1 MGERKESTENKVTL
15 AKEEK
20 NKIEKEELKIRES
33 LNNYKKLTRDLN
45 IEIEGLENKCKKLKQ
60 EYLGLK
66 TITKVS
72 NLLSKVKEI
81 RENEKELELLSTG
94 HSNLLKNRDSL
105 DIKIRENESK
115 LHEIEIELIKA
126 RELYVEKKLS
136 RDNKY
141 KEVIN
146 ITKGDL
152 AKNLLHNVEENIC
165 KILEQEESSKKNWK
179 SKD

>member
-1 MGERKESTENKVTL
+1 MKR
-15 AKEEK
+15 
-20 NKIEKEELKIRES
+20 IR
-33 LNNYKKLTRDLN
+33 
-45 IEIEGLENKCKKLKQ
+45 
-60 EYLGLK
+60 
-66 TITKVS
+66 ITKYWAF
-72 NLLSKVKEI
+72 KFI
-81 RENEKELELLSTG
+81 
-94 HSNLLKNRDSL
+94 KNRDSL

-141 KEVIN
+141 KEVIS